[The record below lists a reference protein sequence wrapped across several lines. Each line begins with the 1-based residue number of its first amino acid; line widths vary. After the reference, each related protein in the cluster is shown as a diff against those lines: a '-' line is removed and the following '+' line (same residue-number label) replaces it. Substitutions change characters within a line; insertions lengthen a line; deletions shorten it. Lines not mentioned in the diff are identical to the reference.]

1 VSSGCY
7 PTAGNFYIEIEGE
20 SFGKLGAD
28 VTLGPYE
35 CSPIDQFADPL
46 NAQTHNRIVCE
57 VPQGYGDKLPVVVTV
72 NGRSSNEPVAVELA
86 RARLGELVDA
96 RIEQME
102 ADAEQRKQAEDDA
115 RDALSAPRNQRRL
128 KAGSLQ
134 DSLWIGEASAV
145 APSMFHGLGVKP
157 SAQLALA
164 RSMHG
169 VAQSQEVGGMSA
181 SSGRALQ
188 TISPG
193 MPLTME
199 EAYDAAYT
207 FAFDPPF
214 VEAIVSNTPDARGAD
229 LQIRGLNFGW
239 QQNDVLVTIGGMEC
253 MNAQWQNDGLIRCS
267 KLEDVVGPKNLTV
280 LAANRTEPFVFE
292 AWEELVISEC

>member
-1 VSSGCY
+1 
-7 PTAGNFYIEIEGE
+7 
-20 SFGKLGAD
+20 
-28 VTLGPYE
+28 
-35 CSPIDQFADPL
+35 
-46 NAQTHNRIVCE
+46 
-57 VPQGYGDKLPVVVTV
+57 
-72 NGRSSNEPVAVELA
+72 
-86 RARLGELVDA
+86 
-96 RIEQME
+96 
-102 ADAEQRKQAEDDA
+102 
-115 RDALSAPRNQRRL
+115 
-128 KAGSLQ
+128 
-134 DSLWIGEASAV
+134 
-145 APSMFHGLGVKP
+145 
-157 SAQLALA
+157 
-164 RSMHG
+164 
-169 VAQSQEVGGMSA
+169 
-181 SSGRALQ
+181 
-188 TISPG
+188 

-292 AWEELVISEC
+292 AWEELVISECQRGVYEGIRGELCLNCEEEHPGANCTDSHI